1 MPNAHHW
8 VSWLT
13 LWGITDPCNREA
25 FGAEIYPALKVNN
38 IWRKLLQHNASSGIS
53 PYHLCADTSLL
64 PVEVTSRNYRL
75 SPDEVT
81 NEPV

>member
-38 IWRKLLQHNASSGIS
+38 I
-53 PYHLCADTSLL
+53 
-64 PVEVTSRNYRL
+64 
-75 SPDEVT
+75 
-81 NEPV
+81 